1 MLEQLASEVGE
12 LGTQR
17 PLRPFK
23 PARLR
28 VASIGNCVL
37 NKLNAILIRQ
47 PGVDALFTSNLK
59 TWSNHHRETFF
70 ERAEEADIVLA
81 MKSRRGQ
88 LYFSTEELISMF
100 GAKIVF
106 VPIIRIEGLDTLQR
120 YGDLGAVRFSGGDP
134 IAASIK
140 EHGVDHT
147 YEALVRGRLRTDP
160 QGRLARSLAELRTV
174 EEGAVAISDF
184 VEERILDIPLINSIS
199 HPAGEVVLELFA
211 RLCHKIDIPID
222 RERLNSPLMISQ
234 ASLPMSPRV
243 LSPFDVEDLGL
254 KYEADPDWMLQAKSL
269 LANLQSM
276 LRNGNYVFGE
286 EGTDIA

>member
-1 MLEQLASEVGE
+1 
-12 LGTQR
+12 
-17 PLRPFK
+17 
-23 PARLR
+23 
-28 VASIGNCVL
+28 
-37 NKLNAILIRQ
+37 
-47 PGVDALFTSNLK
+47 
-59 TWSNHHRETFF
+59 
-70 ERAEEADIVLA
+70 

-88 LYFSTEELISMF
+88 LHFSTEELISMF
-100 GAKIVF
+100 GAKVVF

-234 ASLPMSPRV
+234 ASLPMLPRV

-276 LRNGNYVFGE
+276 LRNGTYLSGE
-286 EGTDIA
+286 EGADIA